1 MFSERPGVSEMVNQS
16 DWELMKQH
24 AFDAFKRDGMMSV
37 AELERIVDIALEDG
51 EFDDQ
56 EKEVLINIISN
67 LTGEEMNDAMWLK
80 VDELIHKFDLHGD
93 SEAFIEHLDEDF
105 EEFEDD

>member
-1 MFSERPGVSEMVNQS
+1 MVEKS
-16 DWELMKQH
+16 DWVQMKQH

-51 EFDDQ
+51 EFDDH
-56 EKEVLINIISN
+56 EKDVLIEIISN
-67 LTGEEMNDAMWLK
+67 LTGDEMNDAMWLK

-93 SEAFIEHLDEDF
+93 SEAFIEHLDD
-105 EEFEDD
+105 EDDEINDYEHY

>member
-1 MFSERPGVSEMVNQS
+1 MVNQS
-16 DWELMKQH
+16 DWKQMKQH
-24 AFDAFKRDGMMSV
+24 AFDVFKRDGKMSV

-67 LTGEEMNDAMWLK
+67 LTGEDMNDAMWLK

-93 SEAFIEHLDEDF
+93 SEAFIEHLDDDSDDF
-105 EEFEDD
+105 SEYEES